1 MSSATTQKRKPR
13 YRRVPSV
20 GFRLQERDRDIIQE
34 VFKHRFLNSNHIA
47 ALIGG
52 SRQPILRRLHGLFHA
67 GYLARPLEQIRP
79 YQRGSDPMVY
89 GLGNVGADLLS
100 EEYQIPRGKVDW
112 TRKNRQVGGRY
123 LEHTLMVANFMV
135 CLELACRSRK
145 DVEIIPPEDLLQNL
159 PEESRDKANPFSWK
173 VALKHAFQGKMR
185 SLIMGVVP
193 DKVFALYFPNDQPG
207 RNKAYFFLEADRAT
221 MPVKRNNPYKTS
233 FFKKMLGYWASYQQD
248 LFKESLGFKAAR
260 VLTVTKSQDR
270 IDNMIM
276 ANKEVDERGKGSKMF
291 LFAAEDQVDLS
302 RPEAALGSIW
312 RNGRDNSIGSLVE

>member
-89 GLGNVGADLLS
+89 GLGNAGADLLA
-100 EEYQIPRGKVDW
+100 EEYQLPRGKIDW
-112 TRKNRQVGGRY
+112 TRKNRGVGARY
-123 LEHTLMVANFMV
+123 LEHALLVSHFMV
-135 CLELACRSRK
+135 CLELACRARK
-145 DVEIIPPEDLLQNL
+145 NVELIRPEEIFNTL
-159 PEESRDKANPFSWK
+159 PEGSQKKQNPFGWK
-173 VALKHAFQGKMR
+173 VNLKYPFDGKMR
-185 SLIMGVVP
+185 SLTMGVIP
-193 DKVFALYFPNDQPG
+193 DNIFGLYFPNDPPG

-248 LFKESLGFKAAR
+248 LFKENLGFKAAR
-260 VLTVTKSQDR
+260 VLTLTKSQDR
-270 IDNMIM
+270 IDNMIA
-276 ANKEVDERGKGSKMF
+276 ANKEVDERGNGSKMF
-291 LFAAEDQVDLS
+291 LFASEDQVDLS
-302 RPEAALGSIW
+302 QPEMLLESIW
-312 RNGRDNSIGSLVE
+312 RNGRDETLVSLMH